1 MKNRKTILLINK
13 SGLNTVFKKALQE
26 QGFEVVS
33 FFDEPIPAFKKN
45 IFQKYANIFYRIV
58 LKDKT
63 YLQKQEKEYFE
74 KELVRKSNILINQ
87 SKFDYALFFRADLYP
102 EKMIS
107 TIRNISEKM
116 ISYQYDGMEVC
127 QKILN
132 YTSFFD
138 RIFVFDPV
146 DFYKYQSKNFLPL
159 TNCWFPDENPQSKIE
174 QDFFYVGVGTD
185 DRKLKITRFQ
195 EFVKSRNYDLKA
207 ILTIPEFRAEEKN
220 EGVEF
225 RHKGLSYQENMELVR
240 SSKAV
245 LDFKLDYHNGLS
257 FRFFEAMNY
266 EKKSIAS

>member
-116 ISYQYDGMEVC
+116 ISYQ
-127 QKILN
+127 
-132 YTSFFD
+132 
-138 RIFVFDPV
+138 
-146 DFYKYQSKNFLPL
+146 
-159 TNCWFPDENPQSKIE
+159 
-174 QDFFYVGVGTD
+174 
-185 DRKLKITRFQ
+185 
-195 EFVKSRNYDLKA
+195 
-207 ILTIPEFRAEEKN
+207 
-220 EGVEF
+220 
-225 RHKGLSYQENMELVR
+225 
-240 SSKAV
+240 
-245 LDFKLDYHNGLS
+245 
-257 FRFFEAMNY
+257 
-266 EKKSIAS
+266 